1 MQSGSRRLFAAG
13 TSYDAF
19 WVATLRDIS
28 GALRSVREHG
38 GFAHLCRNWRQHAR
52 TDCLSAVNELIA
64 ILNEWKAELEQAPQ
78 AAVLT
83 TGSAT
88 VDGSQVA

>member
-13 TSYDAF
+13 TTYDAF

-52 TDCLSAVNELIA
+52 TECLSAVNELIT
-64 ILNEWKAELEQAPQ
+64 ILNEWKAELEQGPQ
-78 AAVLT
+78 AAALA

-88 VDGSQVA
+88 VEGSQVA